1 MSVEHIWPCT
11 VFDVIFFLSV
21 NPLKNVD
28 ILDTYHN
35 ILNQLDQNLWAL
47 AVVAQCVFSACNKRS
62 LGTSIHLRSEPYYF

>member
-11 VFDVIFFLSV
+11 VFDVIFFLSG

-35 ILNQLDQNLWAL
+35 ILNQLDQNLGRWL
-47 AVVAQCVFSACNKRS
+47 WLHNV
-62 LGTSIHLRSEPYYF
+62 YFLPAINGPWGLQYI